1 MNNDFDNYTSSSS
14 ESESEE
20 ETGNDTFMNLTNKE
34 DYEKQRNELYT
45 QNIITKTIVI
55 D

>member
-20 ETGNDTFMNLTNKE
+20 ENGNDTFMNLTNKE
-34 DYEKQRNELYT
+34 DYEKQRNE
-45 QNIITKTIVI
+45 N
-55 D
+55 